1 MRGVTLGLLVL
12 GGLMLAGDWALESM
26 ETRPARVV
34 EDMVRSVHVSSPQ
47 SGAEA
52 LFRAT
57 GCTTHFFL
65 AWTTSGD
72 SFRLRYRRTV
82 ESALRFHPEACV
94 VVFSPTLPL
103 DFFQRFWDLG
113 YNVIVERPD
122 IRALLEGT
130 PAEGW
135 LRDVDHHREG
145 KYFYSHVT
153 DIFRFATLH
162 RYGGIYLDTDVIVM
176 RSMEGLENCVGAE
189 LAGEQGEA
197 KILNGA
203 IMAFERGSK
212 FLWDC
217 MAEFNATYRADLWG
231 WNGRTGDPRRCQV
244 PAGRRRAAH
253 PAHARLLPH
262 PLDQDKEVLRR
273 GRPGG
278 AARRVDGD
286 AAAHVPDPLL
296 EQGHIGPRA
305 RAGELDVQSAQQL
318 LPDVQRDITG
328 RRAAPTPLGREAAS
342 ASPPPLPPPA
352 GEGDG

>member
-1 MRGVTLGLLVL
+1 VRGVTLGLLVL

-189 LAGEQGEA
+189 LAGEQGAA

-231 WNGRTGDPRRCQV
+231 WNGPELVTRV
-244 PAGRRRAAH
+244 
-253 PAHARLLPH
+253 
-262 PLDQDKEVLRR
+262 
-273 GRPGG
+273 
-278 AARRVDGD
+278 AARY
-286 AAAHVPDPLL
+286 
-296 EQGHIGPRA
+296 PRDD
-305 RAGELDVQSAQQL
+305 GELHI
-318 LPDVQRDITG
+318 LPTLAFYPIHWTKIKKYFAADALEEQHAVWMEMQRHTYLIHYWNRVTSDLVPEPGSLMYKVLNNYCLMCNETSQDDG
-328 RRAAPTPLGREAAS
+328 L
-342 ASPPPLPPPA
+342 PPLP
-352 GEGDG
+352 